1 MLHPSYSDLMRVVNA
16 DVEPGETKVVN
27 SRYSI
32 VMATA
37 KRARQL
43 VDGDEPLIDGDAAKP
58 LSLAVEELN
67 QGKIKIIADDEL
79 EEFENDFKEQ
89 AAEKQKEIMEQ
100 RAEAQRLA
108 EEAAEAAEE
117 EPAPKKT
124 RRSKA
129 AAAEEAEDAADEAE
143 EAAEDEE

>member
-79 EEFENDFKEQ
+79 EEFENDFREQ

-100 RAEAQRLA
+100 RAEAKRLA

-129 AAAEEAEDAADEAE
+129 AAEVEDEETAEEV

>member
-1 MLHPSYSDLMRVVNA
+1 MLHPSYSDLMKVVNSE
-16 DVEPGETKVVN
+16 VEPGEEPVVT

-58 LSLAVEELN
+58 LSLEVEELN

-79 EEFENDFKEQ
+79 EDFENDIKVQ

-108 EEAAEAAEE
+108 EEAAEAVEE

-124 RRSKA
+124 RKSKAA
-129 AAAEEAEDAADEAE
+129 AAAEEAEDEAE
-143 EAAEDEE
+143 EAEEDEE